1 MTRTAL
7 VTGVSSGIGKAIT
20 ENLLADGWTVMGMSR
35 TRPWP
40 ELRPRFMW
48 EHQDLSVEPQTCWQ
62 LSFDLNEGHL
72 DALIHCAA
80 TYGPIG
86 PFETTNLE
94 DWVET
99 INLNLIGTAQIVQ
112 DALPLLRKSED
123 GRILLFSGGGAFNPR
138 PRYSAYAA
146 SKAGVVSLV
155 ETLAEELAPEISVN
169 GVSPGFVGTPIHKAT
184 LAAGPEQ
191 ATDSEYAQ
199 ALLAETYN
207 PEAMARAVA
216 CVRHLL
222 SPDTRGLTGKTIS
235 APHDSWQSVTTADVE
250 SLNDSPLWTRTRLGM
265 RAAAL
270 ETV

>member
-1 MTRTAL
+1 MTRMAL
-7 VTGVSSGIGKAIT
+7 VTGCSSGIGKAIT
-20 ENLLADGWTVMGMSR
+20 ENLLADGWGVWGVSR
-35 TRPWP
+35 SEPQI
-40 ELRPRFMW
+40 
-48 EHQDLSVEPQTCWQ
+48 EHEAFWWVEWDFGEADQDLWALRFCLGTEP
-62 LSFDLNEGHL
+62 F

-80 TYGPIG
+80 QYGPIG
-86 PFETTNLE
+86 PFETTRLG
-94 DWVET
+94 DWIET
-99 INLNLIGTAQIVQ
+99 ISVNLIGTAQVIKA
-112 DALPLLRKSED
+112 ALPRLRKSD
-123 GRILLFSGGGAFNPR
+123 DPRILLFSGGGAFNPR